1 MYIPSNF
8 NEKRREVL
16 HGLMQEHPLGTLVT
30 LGASGLNA
38 NHIPFEIDAGIGEHG
53 VLRAHIARANPLW
66 SDTRPDVEA
75 LVVFQG
81 AHSYISPSWYPTKEV
96 DGRAVPTWNYMV
108 VHAYGPMKIIDDA
121 TWIRAQLERLSR
133 HHEAGRARPW
143 TLDDAPADYIEKLL
157 RAIIGIEIP
166 ISRLSGKWKVSQN
179 QPEVNRAGVVQ
190 GLREED
196 GDVARAM
203 AEAVAGR

>member
-8 NEKRREVL
+8 NEKRLDVL
-16 HGLMQEHPLGTLVT
+16 HGLMREHPLGTLVT
-30 LGASGLNA
+30 LGESGLNA
-38 NHIPFEIDAGIGEHG
+38 NHIPFEIDGSAGEHG

-66 SDTRPDVEA
+66 KDYSPDVEA

-81 AHSYISPSWYPTKEV
+81 AQSYISPSWYPTKEV

-108 VHAYGPMKIIDDA
+108 VHAYGPLKIIDDVA
-121 TWIRAQLERLSR
+121 WIRAQLERLSGQ
-133 HHEAGRARPW
+133 HESGRAHPW

-157 RAIIGIEIP
+157 KAIIGIEIP

-179 QPEVNRAGVVQ
+179 QPEVNRAGVVH
-190 GLREED
+190 GLREEG
-196 GDVARAM
+196 GDTLVAM
-203 AEAVAGR
+203 AEAVAER